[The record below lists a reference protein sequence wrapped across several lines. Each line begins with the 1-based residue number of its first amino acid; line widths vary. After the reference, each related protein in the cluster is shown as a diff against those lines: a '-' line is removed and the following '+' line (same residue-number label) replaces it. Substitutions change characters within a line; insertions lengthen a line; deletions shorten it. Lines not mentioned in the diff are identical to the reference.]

1 MITKFIRRVLCVL
14 TTMLIFSCGQN
25 HGNTGEVTSLPKI
38 AEHPFDSLRASCPT
52 ELVQFTYGKR
62 VCVTCD
68 SGGRW
73 EIQLFPRTLSS
84 DSVQRNK
91 LLKRD
96 ARYIV
101 TNYDMWMLERKCK
114 PFELQTDNNE
124 EDSKEELD
132 MPFLSRAYRWQ
143 DSVWTQV
150 STAMISSYDEF
161 HCFRTA
167 VTEGRY
173 RTRLLCDTIVKRP

>member
-1 MITKFIRRVLCVL
+1 M
-14 TTMLIFSCGQN
+14 
-25 HGNTGEVTSLPKI
+25 
-38 AEHPFDSLRASCPT
+38 
-52 ELVQFTYGKR
+52 
-62 VCVTCD
+62 
-68 SGGRW
+68 
-73 EIQLFPRTLSS
+73 FPRTMLS
-84 DSVQRNK
+84 DSVQRDK

-101 TNYDMWMLERKCK
+101 KSFDMWMLERKCK

-143 DSVWTQV
+143 DSVWTLV
-150 STAMISSYDEF
+150 STAMISKYDEF

-173 RTRLLCDTIVKRP
+173 RTRLLCDTILKGP